1 MVSNEDLQ
9 ITMSSTTD
17 SNELEQTTNNLQ
29 TLDLNTATPTDKPS
43 NFFALPAELR
53 QRILLFSITDEDLSG
68 YTELSLN
75 YYTRPVLVPIKND
88 PKKCKL
94 WKNQLDLVHAQV
106 NQDMVWVFKKRKEL
120 AKEIPG
126 DGREARWAAGY

>member
-1 MVSNEDLQ
+1 MF
-9 ITMSSTTD
+9 STTN
-17 SNELEQTTNNLQ
+17 SNELEQTTKSLQ
-29 TLDLNTATPTDKPS
+29 TLDLNVTPSDDKPS
-43 NFFALPAELR
+43 KFLALPAELR

-68 YTELSLN
+68 YTEFSLN

-88 PKKCKL
+88 PRNFKL
-94 WKNQLDLVHAQV
+94 WKNQLDLVHPQV

-120 AKEIPG
+120 AKEIPD